1 MGHFRRPLLD
11 FTAGSLRLDL
21 GLTSTQDASEQ
32 RKHSWNPTAR
42 PDQHRCVPDCGATSL
57 EDEMLMTHLLVSACC

>member
-42 PDQHRCVPDCGATSL
+42 PDQHRCVTDQGIFCL
-57 EDEMLMTHLLVSACC
+57 EGGILMTQLLA